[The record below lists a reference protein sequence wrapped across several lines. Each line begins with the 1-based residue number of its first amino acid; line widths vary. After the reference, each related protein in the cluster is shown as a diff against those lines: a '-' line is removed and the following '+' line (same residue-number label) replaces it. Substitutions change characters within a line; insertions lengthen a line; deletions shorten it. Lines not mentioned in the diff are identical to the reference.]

1 MGNLYRRPDNLMKKI
16 NLLYLI
22 GELLSLMLIT
32 LITFVGLVILSVI
45 VILSE
50 LIRIIK
56 EGFNRGFRRSIT

>member
-50 LIRIIK
+50 LIIIIN

>member
-56 EGFNRGFRRSIT
+56 EGFNRGLRRSIT